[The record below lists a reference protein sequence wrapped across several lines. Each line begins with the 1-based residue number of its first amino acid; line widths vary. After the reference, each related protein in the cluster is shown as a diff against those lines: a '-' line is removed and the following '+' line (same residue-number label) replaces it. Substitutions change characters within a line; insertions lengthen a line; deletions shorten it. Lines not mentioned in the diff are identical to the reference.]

1 MNFVDKGIML
11 IVCIVEIYL
20 LWDFF
25 NAYFESRER
34 WKSIEIILIS
44 MTSGLVLFL
53 FNIMGNSYLNLIG
66 VPVILWCYISI
77 IFKSKIGERII
88 YFLTAFS
95 ILLGCEFLYVV
106 LFNVTAEDIR
116 GGEYVLLSDHA
127 LQLISIKLF
136 TFIIFMV
143 VKQIS
148 GKSRKHMS
156 NNIFL
161 MYLCVPF
168 ASLGIMMTSFY
179 LVAGAVEV
187 WQKMLMI
194 VFFILMLIGNIMIF
208 YVFDRYSESICQQA
222 EQENLIVQ
230 QQAELQYYT
239 RIIEMQEIQKE
250 FQHDISQYLGIIR
263 KMAEENSA
271 GNVKEITEELADI
284 ISNHEQS
291 LYSSVPILDYILNE
305 KAIFARQNDVNYD
318 VYVEP
323 NIIIT
328 GIHEI
333 ELISMMGNLI
343 DNAIQAAAETAENAY
358 VKIRIFMRNKGAF
371 LVLKI
376 ENNYEE
382 MRIKKDG
389 RFVSTKREDGLHGLG
404 LRSVERIAKKNH
416 GYLECNA
423 EAKVFH
429 TLLVL
434 PGKI

>member
-161 MYLCVPF
+161 M
-168 ASLGIMMTSFY
+168 
-179 LVAGAVEV
+179 
-187 WQKMLMI
+187 
-194 VFFILMLIGNIMIF
+194 
-208 YVFDRYSESICQQA
+208 
-222 EQENLIVQ
+222 
-230 QQAELQYYT
+230 
-239 RIIEMQEIQKE
+239 
-250 FQHDISQYLGIIR
+250 
-263 KMAEENSA
+263 
-271 GNVKEITEELADI
+271 
-284 ISNHEQS
+284 
-291 LYSSVPILDYILNE
+291 
-305 KAIFARQNDVNYD
+305 
-318 VYVEP
+318 
-323 NIIIT
+323 
-328 GIHEI
+328 
-333 ELISMMGNLI
+333 
-343 DNAIQAAAETAENAY
+343 
-358 VKIRIFMRNKGAF
+358 
-371 LVLKI
+371 
-376 ENNYEE
+376 
-382 MRIKKDG
+382 
-389 RFVSTKREDGLHGLG
+389 
-404 LRSVERIAKKNH
+404 
-416 GYLECNA
+416 
-423 EAKVFH
+423 
-429 TLLVL
+429 
-434 PGKI
+434 